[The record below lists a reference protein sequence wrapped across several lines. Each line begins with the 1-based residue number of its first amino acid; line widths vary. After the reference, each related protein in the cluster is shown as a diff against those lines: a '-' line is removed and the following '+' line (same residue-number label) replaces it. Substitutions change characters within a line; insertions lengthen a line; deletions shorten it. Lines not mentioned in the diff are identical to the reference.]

1 MSYPLSYD
9 AFMKIEWVRETR
21 DAGRKAVGKI
31 FFRNLTQR
39 VGRLGRKISLAC
51 LGAIQCHSGLSQL
64 KPTQVLTLIADFAV
78 WRAARNR
85 FMTSNASK
93 LWSRVLTAL
102 ASFSLLAP
110 LTAAPAAKQPTAG
123 ERWASIEKAE
133 APSFRRH
140 VVPLMSRA
148 GCSGRECH
156 GSFSGQGGFQ
166 LSLFGYDFEK
176 DHKEI
181 TDDKEDGVR
190 IEKGNAAQ
198 SLLLL
203 KATNE
208 EKHKGK
214 ERIKKGSWEYNVL
227 LKWISEGAKIDVAET
242 GEFDRL
248 EIQPTEIVFKKTGE
262 AVQLKVLAH
271 WKDGTVEDVTQIT
284 RFRTNDDA
292 VSNVSDTGEV
302 KSIGPGDT
310 HIVAFYDNGV
320 LPIPVMLPVSDKVGP
335 KYPKVTTRT
344 KVDEL
349 VVAKLRKVGIVPSDV
364 GGDTEFL
371 RRVSLDVAGTLPT
384 PTEVREFIADKS
396 PDKRAKKIDEL
407 LNRPAYAAWWATQM
421 CDWTG
426 NNAAQLRGAGEKD
439 FNNELSR
446 LWYDWIEAR
455 IAKNEPYDKLVAG
468 IVLATGRTKPDQS
481 YEEYAR
487 EMSSYL
493 KKENPA
499 DIAERPNM
507 PFFWLR
513 QNVRKP
519 QEKALAF
526 AHSFLGV
533 RIECAECHK
542 HPFDQWTKT
551 DFQQFQAFFEPIT
564 YAGRNTNNKK
574 EDVSYTSL
582 VAKLKESVGE
592 LDKKQQK
599 KVMEAAFEKLV
610 RAGEPAPWQELYVNQ
625 TATRKLSDKDIA
637 RIKAKNPNYNSRVAT
652 PKILGGEEV
661 SLSDYPD
668 PRAPLMEWMRDPE
681 NAYFARAFVN
691 RVWANYFGRGIV
703 EPADDMNLAN
713 PPVNKELI
721 DYLANGFTAKGFDM
735 KWLHREILNS
745 DTYQRTW
752 KPNDSNRLD
761 EKNFSHMVLR
771 RLPAE
776 IALDAMTM
784 ATASSKEQSTFAGDI
799 EKRAIG
805 PSMSTGNKKGLSN
818 YALATF
824 GKPARLTNCDCER
837 TADPTLLQTLFT
849 RNDPELLGKLEQG
862 GKDPAWVNELRR
874 LNGGE
879 TAEVQKTESELKRVR
894 GVRQN
899 LRKRKEAQ
907 MAKGNATEAEIKQVD
922 ALITATEEKEKQLTG
937 TPKLAAFNQDEVIQE
952 IYLRTVSRFPTA
964 DEMKR
969 AKEDLASAKDPV
981 DGVRDV
987 LWAMLNSR
995 EFLVNH

>member
-1 MSYPLSYD
+1 MNREALK
-9 AFMKIEWVRETR
+9 MKTDRSR
-21 DAGRKAVGKI
+21 PRAGY
-31 FFRNLTQR
+31 FNRNLTQGA
-39 VGRLGRKISLAC
+39 GRLFLQYIPCAFGMGSVSL
-51 LGAIQCHSGLSQL
+51 LHR
-64 KPTQVLTLIADFAV
+64 LTPF
-78 WRAARNR
+78 RNR
-85 FMTSNASK
+85 VLGLAQTGFQTNVPGKGNEMMKANRI
-93 LWSRVLTAL
+93 WSLVVAAIATIAFTAN
-102 ASFSLLAP
+102 SP
-110 LTAAPAAKQPTAG
+110 AAPTTKLPTAS
-123 ERWASIEKAE
+123 ERWSTPEKSE
-133 APSFRRH
+133 SPSFRRH

-166 LSLFGYDFEK
+166 LSLFGYDFDK

-181 TDDKEDGVR
+181 TDDQEDGVR
-190 IEKGNAAQ
+190 VDKKDPAQ
-198 SLLLL
+198 SLILL

-208 EKHKGK
+208 EHHKGK
-214 ERIKKGSWEYNVL
+214 ERIKKGSWEYNLL
-227 LKWISEGAKIDVAET
+227 LKWIADGAKLDVAET
-242 GEFDRL
+242 GEFDHL
-248 EIQPTEIVFKKTGE
+248 EILPKEIVFHKTDE

-284 RFRTNDDA
+284 RFRTNDDT

-302 KSIGPGDT
+302 KCTGPGDT

-320 LPIPVMLPVSDKVGP
+320 HPIPVMLPVSDKVGS
-335 KYPKVTTRT
+335 KYPKIAANT

-349 VVAKLRKVGIVPSDV
+349 VLAKLRKVGIVPSDKAS
-364 GGDTEFL
+364 DTEFL
-371 RRVSLDVAGTLPT
+371 RRVSLDVTGTLPT
-384 PTEVREFIADKS
+384 PSEIREFAADKS
-396 PDKRAKKIDEL
+396 PDKRTKKIDEL
-407 LNRPAYAAWWATQM
+407 LNRPAYSAWWATQM

-439 FNNELSR
+439 FNTELSR

-455 IAKNEPYDKLVAG
+455 IAKNEPYDKMVAG
-468 IVLATGRTKPDQS
+468 IVLATGRTSPDQS
-481 YEEYAR
+481 YEDYAK

-493 KKENPA
+493 CRNNPS
-499 DIAERPNM
+499 DIADRPNM

-542 HPFDQWTKT
+542 HPFDQWTKN
-551 DFQQFQAFFEPIT
+551 DFQQFQAFFEPIS
-564 YAGRNTNNKK
+564 YGANSNKK
-574 EDVSYTSL
+574 EDVSYRSMS
-582 VAKLKESVGE
+582 AKLKEEVGE
-592 LDKKQQK
+592 VDKKQQK
-599 KVMEAAFEKLV
+599 KAMEAAFEKLV
-610 RAGEPAPWQELYVNQ
+610 RAGEPAPWQELFVKQ
-625 TATRKLSDKDIA
+625 SATRKLSEKEIA
-637 RIKAKNPNYNSRVAT
+637 KLKQKNPNYNSRVAT

-661 SLSDYPD
+661 SLSDFPD
-668 PRAPLMEWMRDPE
+668 PRAPLMEWMRDPN

-713 PPVNKELI
+713 PPVNKELM
-721 DYLANGFTAKGFDM
+721 DYLANGFIAKGFDM

-752 KPNDSNRLD
+752 QPNDTNRLD

-776 IALDAMTM
+776 VAMDAITQ
-784 ATASSKEQSTFAGDI
+784 ATASSQELSTFAGEID
-799 EKRAIG
+799 KRAIG
-805 PSMSTGNKKGLSN
+805 PNVGTATKKGLSS
-818 YALATF
+818 YSLTTF

-849 RNDPELLGKLEQG
+849 RNDPELLSKLEG
-862 GKDPAWVNELRR
+862 NSKDGAWISELRR
-874 LNGGE
+874 LNGSN
-879 TAEVQKTESELKRVR
+879 TAE
-894 GVRQN
+894 
-899 LRKRKEAQ
+899 
-907 MAKGNATEAEIKQVD
+907 AKKTEAEVRRARATRDNLKKRRQMLTAKGDAKAEDLKKVD
-922 ALITATEEKEKQLTG
+922 EQIAATEEKEKALTE
-937 TPKLAAFNQDEVIQE
+937 TPKTSVLNQDEIIQE

-964 DEMKR
+964 DEMTK
-969 AKEDLASAKDPV
+969 AKEDLAAARDQV

-987 LWAMLNSR
+987 LWAMLNAR

>member
-1 MSYPLSYD
+1 MGEHIPCVFGAVAVLFGHRLIGIRSRINVNLPALLYWERQKQVFIMS
-9 AFMKIEWVRETR
+9 
-21 DAGRKAVGKI
+21 KA
-31 FFRNLTQR
+31 
-39 VGRLGRKISLAC
+39 
-51 LGAIQCHSGLSQL
+51 SQFWS
-64 KPTQVLTLIADFAV
+64 QVVTLLV
-78 WRAARNR
+78 
-85 FMTSNASK
+85 
-93 LWSRVLTAL
+93 
-102 ASFSLLAP
+102 SFSFIAP
-110 LTAAPAAKQPTAG
+110 LAAAPAAKLPTAG
-123 ERWASIEKAE
+123 ERWVSMEKAE
-133 APSFRRH
+133 VPSFRRH
-140 VVPLMSRA
+140 VVPLMSRS

-156 GSFSGQGGFQ
+156 GSFAGQGGFQ

-176 DHKEI
+176 DHHEI
-181 TDDKEDGVR
+181 TADKEDGIR
-190 IEKGNAAQ
+190 IEKENPAQ
-198 SLLLL
+198 SLVLL

-214 ERIKKGSWEYNVL
+214 ERIKKGSWEYNLL
-227 LKWISEGAKIDVAET
+227 LKWIAEGAKIDVAET

-248 EIQPTEIVFKKTGE
+248 EIQPKEIVFKKTGE

-284 RFRTNDDA
+284 RFRTNDDT

-302 KSIGPGDT
+302 KCSGPGDT

-335 KYPKVTTRT
+335 KYPKVVTRT
-344 KVDEL
+344 PVDEL
-349 VVAKLRKVGIVPSDV
+349 VVNKLRKVGIVPSDV
-364 GGDTEFL
+364 AGDTEFL
-371 RRVSLDVAGTLPT
+371 RRVSLDVTGTLPT
-384 PTEVREFIADKS
+384 PSEIREFVADKS
-396 PDKRAKKIDEL
+396 SDKRAKKIDEL

-439 FNNELSR
+439 YNNELSR
-446 LWYDWIEAR
+446 LWYDWIESR
-455 IAKNEPYDKLVAG
+455 VAKNEPYDKLVAG
-468 IVLATGRTKPDQS
+468 IVLATGRTSQDQS
-481 YEEYAR
+481 YEDYAR

-499 DIAERPNM
+499 DIADRPNM

-513 QNVRKP
+513 QNVKKP

-551 DFQQFQAFFEPIT
+551 DFMQFQAFFEPIT
-564 YAGRNTNNKK
+564 YGGRKDK
-574 EDVSYTSL
+574 EGVTYASMVT
-582 VAKLKESVGE
+582 KLREMIGE
-592 LDKKQQK
+592 VDKREQK
-599 KVMEAAFEKLV
+599 KKMEAEFEKLV

-625 TATRKLSDKDIA
+625 VATRKLSDKDIA

-661 SLSDYPD
+661 SLTDYPD

-713 PPVNKELI
+713 PPVNKELM
-721 DYLANGFTAKGFDM
+721 DYLATQFAAKGYDM

-752 KPNDSNRLD
+752 KPNDTNRLD

-776 IALDAMTM
+776 VAMDAITM
-784 ATASSKEQSTFAGDI
+784 ATASSRDQSTFAGNI

-805 PSMSTGNKKGLSN
+805 PMAAIGTRKGLSS
-818 YALATF
+818 YSLTTF

-849 RNDPELLGKLEQG
+849 RNDPELLTKLEG
-862 GKDPAWVNELRR
+862 GSKDSAWISELR
-874 LNGGE
+874 NQNAGP
-879 TAEVQKTESELKRVR
+879 EVKKATDELRKTRATR
-894 GVRQN
+894 DN
-899 LRKRKEAQ
+899 LRKRKQMHIEKGTATETVLKQVEAQ
-907 MAKGNATEAEIKQVD
+907 IA
-922 ALITATEEKEKQLTG
+922 ATEEKEKQLVVT
-937 TPKLAAFNQDEVIQE
+937 TKPPAINQDEIITE

-964 DEMKR
+964 AELKL
-969 AKEDLASAKDPV
+969 AKEDLAAAKDPV

-987 LWAMLNSR
+987 LWAMLNAR

>member
-1 MSYPLSYD
+1 MDSRCPRSLFKIGS
-9 AFMKIEWVRETR
+9 MKVSFGKEGGAER
-21 DAGRKAVGKI
+21 AVNS
-31 FFRNLTQR
+31 RNLPLAWLRLNREHIPCAVWADR
-39 VGRLGRKISLAC
+39 VSFRHSLTHRSHGISSSAALVSLWGGLNRYAMQKANRLSLWLLTCLASISL
-51 LGAIQCHSGLSQL
+51 I
-64 KPTQVLTLIADFAV
+64 
-78 WRAARNR
+78 
-85 FMTSNASK
+85 
-93 LWSRVLTAL
+93 
-102 ASFSLLAP
+102 AP
-110 LTAAPAAKQPTAG
+110 LTAAPSVKQPSAS
-123 ERWASIEKAE
+123 ERWTNLEKADS
-133 APSFRRH
+133 PSFRRH
-140 VVPLMSRA
+140 VVPLMSRS

-181 TDDKEDGVR
+181 TDDQEDGVR
-190 IEKGNAAQ
+190 VDKKDPPQ
-198 SLLLL
+198 SLILL

-208 EKHKGK
+208 EHHKGK
-214 ERIKKGSWEYNVL
+214 ERIKKGSWEYNL
-227 LKWISEGAKIDVAET
+227 ILKWISEGAKIDVAET
-242 GEFDRL
+242 GEFERL
-248 EIQPTEIVFKKTGE
+248 EVLPKEIVFKKTDE
-262 AVQLKVLAH
+262 TVQLRVLAH

-284 RFRTNDDA
+284 RFRTNDDT

-302 KSIGPGDT
+302 KCTGPGDT

-320 LPIPVMLPVSDKVGP
+320 HPIPVMLPVSDKVGP
-335 KYPKVTTRT
+335 KYPKIVTNT

-349 VVAKLRKVGIVPSDV
+349 VLDKLRKVGIVPSDKAS
-364 GGDTEFL
+364 DTEFL
-371 RRVSLDVAGTLPT
+371 RRVSLDVTGTLPT
-384 PTEVREFIADKS
+384 PSEVREFVADKS
-396 PDKRAKKIDEL
+396 ADKRAKKIDEL

-439 FNNELSR
+439 FNTELSR

-468 IVLATGRTKPDQS
+468 IVLATGRTSPDQS
-481 YEEYAR
+481 YLDYAK

-493 KKENPA
+493 TKNHPA
-499 DIAERPNM
+499 DIADRPNM

-542 HPFDQWTKT
+542 HPFDQWTKN
-551 DFQQFQAFFEPIT
+551 DFQQFQAFFEPIS
-564 YAGRNTNNKK
+564 YGANSNVK
-574 EDVSYTSL
+574 ETVSYKSM
-582 VAKLKESVGE
+582 AEKLREETGE
-592 LDKKQQK
+592 TDKKKQK
-599 KVMEAAFEKLV
+599 KAVEAAFEKLV
-610 RAGEPAPWQELYVNQ
+610 RAGEPAPWQELFVKRIS
-625 TATRKLSDKDIA
+625 TRKLSDKEIA
-637 RIKAKNPNYNSRVAT
+637 KLKQKNPNYNSRVAT

-661 SLSDYPD
+661 SLTDYPD
-668 PRAPLMEWMRDPE
+668 PRAPLMDWMRDPQ
-681 NAYFARAFVN
+681 NAYFARSYVN

-713 PPVNKELI
+713 PPVNKELM
-721 DYLANGFTAKGFDM
+721 DYLAEGFVAKGFDM

-752 KPNDSNRLD
+752 KPNDTNRLD

-776 IALDAMTM
+776 VAMDAIAL
-784 ATASSKEQSTFAGDI
+784 ATTSSQQQSIFAGDI

-805 PSMSTGNKKGLSN
+805 PNVGSGRKGQSG
-818 YALATF
+818 YALTTF

-837 TADPTLLQTLFT
+837 TSDPTLLQTLFT
-849 RNDPELLGKLEQG
+849 RNDPELLTKLEG
-862 GKDPAWVNELRR
+862 SSKDNAWITELRR
-874 LNGGE
+874 MNGSFSAEEKKADGE
-879 TAEVQKTESELKRVR
+879 LRKARAT
-894 GVRQN
+894 RQN
-899 LRKRKEAQ
+899 LKKRKEMAL
-907 MAKGNATEAEIKQVD
+907 AKGNAKPEELKKVDELIAATEAK
-922 ALITATEEKEKQLTG
+922 EKELTG
-937 TPKLAAFNQDEVIQE
+937 TPKAPAFNQEEVIQE

-964 DEMKR
+964 DEMAK

-987 LWAMLNSR
+987 LWAMLNAR

>member
-1 MSYPLSYD
+1 MSYPLGYD
-9 AFMKIEWVRETR
+9 VFMKIEWVRETR
-21 DAGRKAVGKI
+21 AGGGRATGKI
-31 FFRNLTQR
+31 FFRNLTRR
-39 VGRLGRKISLAC
+39 VVRLERKISLAC
-51 LGAIQCHSGLSQL
+51 LGRLPCHLGLSQL
-64 KPTQVLTLIADFAV
+64 KPTQVITLIARFAV
-78 WRAARNR
+78 WEAARNR
-85 FMTSNASK
+85 LMTSTANK
-93 LWSRVLTAL
+93 LWSWVLTTL
-102 ASFSLLAP
+102 ATFSLIAP
-110 LTAAPAAKQPTAG
+110 LGAAPAAKQPTAS
-123 ERWASIEKAE
+123 ERWANIEKSE

-156 GSFSGQGGFQ
+156 GSFAGQGGFQ

-176 DHKEI
+176 DHTEI
-181 TDDKEDGVR
+181 TADKEDGVR

-248 EIQPTEIVFKKTGE
+248 EIQPQEIVFKKTGE

-284 RFRTNDDA
+284 RFRTNDDT

-302 KSIGPGDT
+302 KSTGPGDT

-335 KYPKVTTRT
+335 KYPKVATRT

-364 GGDTEFL
+364 AGDTEFL
-371 RRVSLDVAGTLPT
+371 RRVSLDVSGTLPT
-384 PTEVREFIADKS
+384 PAEVREFLADKS

-407 LNRPAYAAWWATQM
+407 LDRPAYAAWWATQM
-421 CDWTG
+421 NDWTG
-426 NNAAQLRGAGEKD
+426 NNAAQLRGAGEKEYSA
-439 FNNELSR
+439 ELSR
-446 LWYDWIEAR
+446 LWYDWIESRVAR
-455 IAKNEPYDKLVAG
+455 NEPYDKLVAG
-468 IVLATGRTKPDQS
+468 IVLATGRTKEGQS

-487 EMSSYL
+487 EMSSYF

-499 DIAERPNM
+499 DIADRPNM

-551 DFQQFQAFFEPIT
+551 DFMQFQAFFEPIN
-564 YAGRNTNNKK
+564 YSRNTNIK
-574 EDVSYTSL
+574 EEVNATTM
-582 VAKLKESVGE
+582 AAQMRASVGE
-592 LDKKQQK
+592 GDKRQQK
-599 KVMEAAFEKLV
+599 KLMEAAFEKLV
-610 RAGEPAPWQELYVNQ
+610 KAGEPAPWQELFVKQ
-625 TATRKLSDKDIA
+625 SATRKLSDKEIA
-637 RIKAKNPNYNSRVAT
+637 KLKAKNPAYNSRVAT
-652 PKILGGEEV
+652 PKILGGDEV

-713 PPVNKELI
+713 PPVNKELM
-721 DYLANGFTAKGFDM
+721 DYLAMEFAAKGYDM

-752 KPNDSNRLD
+752 KPNDTNKLD
-761 EKNFSHMVLR
+761 
-771 RLPAE
+771 
-776 IALDAMTM
+776 
-784 ATASSKEQSTFAGDI
+784 
-799 EKRAIG
+799 
-805 PSMSTGNKKGLSN
+805 
-818 YALATF
+818 
-824 GKPARLTNCDCER
+824 
-837 TADPTLLQTLFT
+837 
-849 RNDPELLGKLEQG
+849 
-862 GKDPAWVNELRR
+862 
-874 LNGGE
+874 
-879 TAEVQKTESELKRVR
+879 
-894 GVRQN
+894 
-899 LRKRKEAQ
+899 
-907 MAKGNATEAEIKQVD
+907 
-922 ALITATEEKEKQLTG
+922 
-937 TPKLAAFNQDEVIQE
+937 
-952 IYLRTVSRFPTA
+952 
-964 DEMKR
+964 
-969 AKEDLASAKDPV
+969 
-981 DGVRDV
+981 
-987 LWAMLNSR
+987 
-995 EFLVNH
+995 

>member
-1 MSYPLSYD
+1 MSKMNRIWSKVITGL
-9 AFMKIEWVRETR
+9 
-21 DAGRKAVGKI
+21 
-31 FFRNLTQR
+31 
-39 VGRLGRKISLAC
+39 
-51 LGAIQCHSGLSQL
+51 SGLALLSGPQAMAVEKL
-64 KPTQVLTLIADFAV
+64 PT
-78 WRAARNR
+78 
-85 FMTSNASK
+85 S
-93 LWSRVLTAL
+93 
-102 ASFSLLAP
+102 
-110 LTAAPAAKQPTAG
+110 G
-123 ERWASIEKAE
+123 ERWASMEKAE
-133 APSFRRH
+133 SPSFRRH
-140 VVPLMSRA
+140 VVPLLSRA

-166 LSLFGYDFEK
+166 LSLFGYDFDK

-181 TDDKEDGVR
+181 TDDQDDGVR
-190 IEKGNAAQ
+190 VDKKDATQ

-214 ERIKKGSWEYNVL
+214 ERIKKGSWEYNLL
-227 LKWISEGAKIDVAET
+227 LKWIADGAKSDVAET

-248 EIQPTEIVFKKTGE
+248 EILPKEIVFQKTGE

-284 RFRTNDDA
+284 RFRTNDDT

-302 KSIGPGDT
+302 KCSGPGDT

-320 LPIPVMLPVSDKVGP
+320 LPIPVMLPVSDKVGD
-335 KYPKVTTRT
+335 KYPKIATRT

-349 VVAKLRKVGIVPSDV
+349 VLTKLRKVGIVPSDV
-364 GGDTEFL
+364 AGDTEFL
-371 RRVSLDVAGTLPT
+371 RRVSLDATGTLPT
-384 PTEVREFIADKS
+384 PTEIREFVADQS
-396 PDKRAKKIDEL
+396 ADKRAKKIDEL

-439 FNNELSR
+439 YNNEISR

-455 IAKNEPYDKLVAG
+455 ITKNEPYDKLVAG

-481 YEEYAR
+481 YEDYAR

-499 DIAERPNM
+499 DIADRPNM

-551 DFQQFQAFFEPIT
+551 DFQQFQAFFEPIA
-564 YAGRNTNNKK
+564 YNGKNTNVKEEVNVATMNKALR
-574 EDVSYTSL
+574 D
-582 VAKLKESVGE
+582 SVGE
-592 LDKKQQK
+592 VDKKEQK
-599 KVMEAAFEKLV
+599 KLMEAAFAKLV
-610 RAGEPAPWQELYVNQ
+610 NDGEPAPWQELFVKQ
-625 TATRKLSDKDIA
+625 TLTRKLSEKDIA

-661 SLSDYPD
+661 ALSEYPD
-668 PRAPLMEWMRDPE
+668 PRAPLMEWMRDPQ
-681 NAYFARAFVN
+681 NAYFSRAFVN

-713 PPVNKELI
+713 PPVNKELF
-721 DYLANGFTAKGFDM
+721 DYLATQFAARGYDM

-761 EKNFSHMVLR
+761 EKNFSHTVMR

-776 IALDAMTM
+776 IAMDAITL
-784 ATASSKEQSTFAGDI
+784 ATASSKDQSTFAGDI

-805 PSMSTGNKKGLSN
+805 PTASIGNRKGLSS
-818 YALATF
+818 YALTTF
-824 GKPARLTNCDCER
+824 GKPARLSNCDCER
-837 TADPTLLQTLFT
+837 SSDPTLLQTLFT
-849 RNDPELLGKLEQG
+849 RNDPELLGKLENAA
-862 GKDPAWVNELRR
+862 KDGAWIGDLRREANKGNPETQKAETELRKAR
-874 LNGGE
+874 A
-879 TAEVQKTESELKRVR
+879 T
-894 GVRQN
+894 RQN
-899 LRKRKEAQ
+899 LKKRKEMQ
-907 MAKGNATEAEIKQVD
+907 VAKGEAKEEDLKQID
-922 ALITATEEKEKQLTG
+922 ALIATTEVKEKELLG
-937 TPKLAAFNQDEVIQE
+937 TPKPPAFNQDEVIQE

-964 DEMKR
+964 DEVKR

-987 LWAMLNSR
+987 LWAMLNAR

>member
-1 MSYPLSYD
+1 MNRIWSKVITGL
-9 AFMKIEWVRETR
+9 
-21 DAGRKAVGKI
+21 
-31 FFRNLTQR
+31 
-39 VGRLGRKISLAC
+39 
-51 LGAIQCHSGLSQL
+51 SGLALLGGPQ
-64 KPTQVLTLIADFAV
+64 AMAE
-78 WRAARNR
+78 
-85 FMTSNASK
+85 K
-93 LWSRVLTAL
+93 L
-102 ASFSLLAP
+102 
-110 LTAAPAAKQPTAG
+110 PTAG

-133 APSFRRH
+133 GPSFRRH
-140 VVPLMSRA
+140 VVPLLSRA

-166 LSLFGYDFEK
+166 LSLFGYDFDK
-176 DHKEI
+176 DHTEI
-181 TDDKEDGVR
+181 TADKEDGIRV
-190 IEKGNAAQ
+190 EKDNPTQ

-214 ERIKKGSWEYNVL
+214 ERIKKGSWEYNLL
-227 LKWISEGAKIDVAET
+227 LKWIKDGAKSDVAET

-248 EIQPTEIVFKKTGE
+248 EILPKEIVFQKTGE

-284 RFRTNDDA
+284 RFRTNDDT

-302 KSIGPGDT
+302 KCSGPGDT

-320 LPIPVMLPVSDKVGP
+320 LPIPVMLPVSDKSGP
-335 KYPKVTTRT
+335 NYPKIAART

-349 VVAKLRKVGIVPSDV
+349 VLTKLRKVGIVPSDV
-364 GGDTEFL
+364 AGDTEFL
-371 RRVSLDVAGTLPT
+371 RRVSLDVTGTLPT
-384 PTEVREFIADKS
+384 PTEIREFVADQS
-396 PDKRAKKIDEL
+396 ADKRAKKIDEL
-407 LNRPAYAAWWATQM
+407 LNRPAYAAWWTTQM

-439 FNNELSR
+439 FNNEISR

-455 IAKNEPYDKLVAG
+455 ITKNEPYDKLVAG

-481 YEEYAR
+481 YEDYAR

-551 DFQQFQAFFEPIT
+551 DFQQFQAFFEPIN
-564 YAGRNTNNKK
+564 YGNNNTKK
-574 EDVSYTSL
+574 EEVTFRTMNE
-582 VAKLKESVGE
+582 KLKASVGE
-592 LDKKQQK
+592 VDKKEQK
-599 KVMEAAFEKLV
+599 KLMEAAFDKLV
-610 RAGEPAPWQELYVNQ
+610 RAGEPAPWQELFAKQ
-625 TATRKLSDKDIA
+625 TVARKLSDKDIA

-661 SLSDYPD
+661 ALSEYPD
-668 PRAPLMEWMRDPE
+668 PRAPLMEWMRDPQ

-713 PPVNKELI
+713 PPVNKELF
-721 DYLANGFTAKGFDM
+721 DYLATQFVAKGFDM

-752 KPNDSNRLD
+752 KPNDTNRLD
-761 EKNFSHMVLR
+761 EKNFSHTVLR
-771 RLPAE
+771 RVPAE
-776 IALDAMTM
+776 VAMDAITL
-784 ATASSKEQSTFAGDI
+784 ATASSKDQSTFASDI
-799 EKRAIG
+799 ERRAIG
-805 PSMSTGNKKGLSN
+805 PTASIGTKKGLSS
-818 YALATF
+818 YALTTF

-849 RNDPELLGKLEQG
+849 RNDPELLGKLEG
-862 GKDPAWVNELRR
+862 AAKDGAWINELRR
-874 LNGGE
+874 LNGGASVE
-879 TAEVQKTESELKRVR
+879 AQKTETELRKARAT
-894 GVRQN
+894 RQN
-899 LRKRKEAQ
+899 LKKRKEMQ
-907 MAKGNATEAEIKQVD
+907 LAKGTAKEEELKQVD
-922 ALITATEEKEKQLTG
+922 AQIAATEVKEKELLG
-937 TPKLAAFNQDEVIQE
+937 TPKPPAFNQDEVIQE

-964 DEMKR
+964 DEVKR
-969 AKEDLASAKDPV
+969 AKEDLAAAKDPV

-987 LWAMLNSR
+987 LWAMLNAR

>member
-1 MSYPLSYD
+1 MIAMITTKHLWSKVL
-9 AFMKIEWVRETR
+9 W
-21 DAGRKAVGKI
+21 
-31 FFRNLTQR
+31 
-39 VGRLGRKISLAC
+39 SLA
-51 LGAIQCHSGLSQL
+51 GAALVVAPQAG
-64 KPTQVLTLIADFAV
+64 
-78 WRAARNR
+78 AAE
-85 FMTSNASK
+85 K
-93 LWSRVLTAL
+93 L
-102 ASFSLLAP
+102 
-110 LTAAPAAKQPTAG
+110 PTAG
-123 ERWASIEKAE
+123 ERWASLEKADN
-133 APSFRRH
+133 ASFRRH
-140 VVPLMSRA
+140 VVPLMSRT

-181 TDDKEDGVR
+181 TDDQADGVR
-190 IEKGNAAQ
+190 VDKKDPTQ
-198 SLLLL
+198 SLILL

-208 EKHKGK
+208 EHHKGK
-214 ERIKKGSWEYNVL
+214 ERIKKGSWEYNLL
-227 LKWISEGAKIDVAET
+227 LKWIKDGAKFDVAET
-242 GEFDRL
+242 GEFERL
-248 EIQPTEIVFKKTGE
+248 EVLPKEIVFGKTGE

-284 RFRTNDDA
+284 RFRTNDET

-302 KSIGPGDT
+302 KSSGPGDT

-320 LPIPVMLPVSDKVGP
+320 LPIPVMLPVSDKAGP
-335 KYPKVTTRT
+335 KYPKIATRT

-349 VVAKLRKVGIVPSDV
+349 VVNKLRKVGIVPSDV
-364 GGDTEFL
+364 AGDTEFL

-384 PTEVREFIADKS
+384 PTEIREFVADKS
-396 PDKRAKKIDEL
+396 ADKRAKKIDEL

-426 NNAAQLRGAGEKD
+426 NNPSQLRGAGEKD

-499 DIAERPNM
+499 DITARPNM

-551 DFQQFQAFFEPIT
+551 DFEQFQAFFEPVN
-564 YAGRNTNNKK
+564 YGNNNVKK
-574 EDVSYTSL
+574 EEVTYRTMNE
-582 VAKLKESVGE
+582 KLKESVGE
-592 LDKKQQK
+592 VDKKQQK
-599 KVMEAAFEKLV
+599 KMMEAAFEKLV
-610 RAGEPAPWQELYVNQ
+610 RSGEPAPWQELFVRQ
-625 TATRKLSDKDIA
+625 TQTRKLTDKDIA

-661 SLSDYPD
+661 SLNEYPD
-668 PRAPLMEWMRDPE
+668 PRAPLMEWMRDPN

-713 PPVNKELI
+713 PPVNKELM
-721 DYLANGFTAKGFDM
+721 DYLAVGFIEKGFDM

-752 KPNDSNRLD
+752 KPNDTNRLD
-761 EKNFSHMVLR
+761 EKNFSHTVMR
-771 RLPAE
+771 RVPAE
-776 IALDAMTM
+776 VAMDAIAL
-784 ATASSKEQSTFAGDI
+784 ATASTKDQSTFAGDI
-799 EKRAIG
+799 DRRAIG
-805 PSMSTGNKKGLSN
+805 PASNTGSKKGLSS
-818 YALATF
+818 YALTTF

-849 RNDPELLGKLEQG
+849 RNDPELLTKLEG
-862 GKDPAWVNELRR
+862 AAKDGAWINELRR
-874 LNGGE
+874 QNGGDK
-879 TAEVQKTESELKRVR
+879 A
-894 GVRQN
+894 
-899 LRKRKEAQ
+899 EAQ
-907 MAKGNATEAEIKQVD
+907 KLDTEVRKGKAMRAKLKKQKEMQAAKGNANEAEIKQVD
-922 ALITATEEKEKQLTG
+922 AQLAALDEKEKQLLG
-937 TPKLAAFNQDEVIQE
+937 APKAPNFNQDEIIQE

-964 DEMKR
+964 DEVKR
-969 AKEDLASAKDPV
+969 AKEDLAAAKDPV
-981 DGVRDV
+981 DGVRDI
-987 LWAMLNSR
+987 LWAMLNAR